1 MAINFPDSPS
11 VNDTVTQGDHTW
23 IWDGT
28 TWKLAIATAI
38 APAGSNTQV
47 QYNSSGAF
55 AGSSNLTFDGSTV
68 SVSSGTENIGIK
80 VTSTDANALI
90 SFADNGATAHGYAA
104 LGGQSDGLAF
114 FAGGSQ
120 RVTVLSGGNV
130 GIGTTTPMRK
140 LDVDQEV
147 LMHHGDHAWLWQ
159 SYGGDLRLWYQSTYT
174 SGDSGWTKV
183 LDIGP
188 DGAVQQP
195 LIPAFRAANTTGG
208 AGYIYNGSVSGAGTI
223 IWGSDSGYGLYDN
236 GNNYNTSTGIFT
248 APVDGYYLFT
258 ATIFMHTSYDNDT
271 DCYWGISSSN
281 GIVTTNHGTKGEDGG
296 QTASGVFYLD
306 AGDTAKAYVNSSLDL
321 YSWRTEQYNSFQGI
335 LLG

>member
-55 AGSSNLTFDGSTV
+55 AGSANLTFDGSTIEV
-68 SVSSGTENIGIK
+68 NSGTENLGLK
-80 VTSTDANALI
+80 VTSTDEYALI
-90 SFADNGATAHGYAA
+90 SFADDGATGHGYAA
-104 LGGQSDGLAF
+104 LGGSDNALIF
-114 FAGGSQ
+114 FAGGNARMTIDSNGLVQ
-120 RVTVLSGGNV
+120 
-130 GIGTTTPMRK
+130 TP
-140 LDVDQEV
+140 Q
-147 LMHHGDHAWLWQ
+147 
-159 SYGGDLRLWYQSTYT
+159 
-174 SGDSGWTKV
+174 
-183 LDIGP
+183 
-188 DGAVQQP
+188 
-195 LIPAFRAANTTGG
+195 IPAFRVANTSGSG
-208 AGYIYNGSVSGAGTI
+208 GYIYNGSVSGAGTI
-223 IWGSDSGYGLYDN
+223 VFGSDSGYGLYDN

-248 APVDGYYLFT
+248 APVDGYYFFT
-258 ATIFMHTSYDNDT
+258 STIFMHTSYDNDT

-281 GIVTTNHGTKGEDGG
+281 GVVTTNHGTKGEDGG
-296 QTASGVFYLD
+296 QTVSGIFYLD